1 MTPIKLII
9 VGAGG
14 RGTGYAEYALQYPD
28 QLQIVGVAEPRD
40 YYRQNLVNKH
50 KIPPENV
57 YSHWDGPVH
66 REKFADGVIIATPDR
81 LHYQPALA
89 YANLGYHILLE
100 KPMAQTELECRE
112 IVRTVK
118 NKGIIFGVCHVLRYT
133 TYTQKVK
140 DIVDSGRL
148 GQIINIQHLE
158 PVGYWHQAHSF
169 VRGNWRNTT
178 ESTFM
183 LMSKSCH
190 DLDWLRY
197 IMGKRC
203 TNVSSFGSLIH
214 FRKENQPNGAADRC
228 LDCKVETTCPY
239 SAIKIY
245 LGRLNAGESDW
256 PLSILTPDLTL
267 EGVTK
272 ALRTGPYGRCVY
284 ACDNDVVDHQVVNLE
299 YEDKSTA
306 SFTMTAF
313 THQRDRETRI
323 FGTLGEL
330 DGDGRFVRIYD
341 YLTDKTEDIDTEIA
355 SDGSLLGGHGGGDY
369 WLMNHF
375 TRALLEN
382 NKSLI
387 LSGPDETLE
396 SHCMVFAAE
405 KSRLDNRV
413 VEIKI

>member
-28 QLQIVGVAEPRD
+28 QVQIIGVAEPRA

-50 KIPPENV
+50 KIPLGNV
-57 YSHWDGPVH
+57 YSDWSGPVK
-66 REKFADGVIIATPDR
+66 REKFADGVIIATPDQ

-89 YANLGYHILLE
+89 YANLGYNILLE
-100 KPMAQTELECRE
+100 KPMAQTSQECYE
-112 IVRTVK
+112 IVNTVK
-118 NKGIIFGVCHVLRYT
+118 NKGVIFCVCHVLRYT
-133 TYTQKVK
+133 IYTQKLK
-140 DIVDSGRL
+140 AIVDSGRL
-148 GQIINIQHLE
+148 GQIINIQHIE

-203 TNVSSFGSLIH
+203 TKASSFGSLIH
-214 FRKENQPNGAADRC
+214 FRKENMPIGAADRC

-239 SAIKIY
+239 SAVKIY
-245 LGRLNAGESDW
+245 MGRFTAGELGW

-267 EGVTK
+267 EGITQ

-313 THQRDRETRI
+313 NRQCDRETRI
-323 FGTLGEL
+323 GGTLGEL
-330 DGDGRFVRIYD
+330 EGDGRFIKVYD
-341 YLTDKTEDIDTEIA
+341 YLTDTTDEIDTEIA
-355 SDGSLLGGHGGGDY
+355 SDGSLLSGHGGGDY

-375 TRALLEN
+375 IRALLEN
-382 NKSLI
+382 DKSLI

-396 SHCMVFAAE
+396 SHYIVFAAE
-405 KSRLDNRV
+405 KSRLENRV
-413 VEIKI
+413 VDINI